1 MSVIRQNKKLKAG
14 NVDTTIYFQLPKHR
28 LRNNM
33 SKKMIVF
40 IAALA
45 TLGAAAYAAYNAFNQ
60 LKDVDF
66 DFDLEE
72 DVDNDRND

>member
-1 MSVIRQNKKLKAG
+1 MKMCITA
-14 NVDTTIYFQLPKHR
+14 VDGR
-28 LRNNM
+28 AEM

-40 IAALA
+40 IADLA

-60 LKDVDF
+60 LRDVDY

-72 DVDNDRND
+72 DIDDDRND

>member
-1 MSVIRQNKKLKAG
+1 
-14 NVDTTIYFQLPKHR
+14 
-28 LRNNM
+28 M

-40 IAALA
+40 ISALI

-60 LKDVDF
+60 LKNIDY

-72 DVDNDRND
+72 DEDEND

>member
-1 MSVIRQNKKLKAG
+1 
-14 NVDTTIYFQLPKHR
+14 
-28 LRNNM
+28 M

-60 LKDVDF
+60 LKDVEY

-72 DVDNDRND
+72 DIDNDE

>member
-1 MSVIRQNKKLKAG
+1 
-14 NVDTTIYFQLPKHR
+14 
-28 LRNNM
+28 M

-60 LKDVDF
+60 LKDVDY

-72 DVDNDRND
+72 DIDGDRND

>member
-1 MSVIRQNKKLKAG
+1 
-14 NVDTTIYFQLPKHR
+14 
-28 LRNNM
+28 M

-40 IAALA
+40 IATLA

-60 LKDVDF
+60 LKDVEY

-72 DVDNDRND
+72 DIDNDE

>member
-1 MSVIRQNKKLKAG
+1 
-14 NVDTTIYFQLPKHR
+14 
-28 LRNNM
+28 
-33 SKKMIVF
+33 MIVF

-60 LKDVDF
+60 LKDIDY

-72 DVDNDRND
+72 DIDDEE

>member
-1 MSVIRQNKKLKAG
+1 
-14 NVDTTIYFQLPKHR
+14 
-28 LRNNM
+28 M

-60 LKDVDF
+60 LRDVEY

>member
-1 MSVIRQNKKLKAG
+1 
-14 NVDTTIYFQLPKHR
+14 
-28 LRNNM
+28 M

-60 LKDVDF
+60 LKDVEY

-72 DVDNDRND
+72 DIDHDRND

>member
-1 MSVIRQNKKLKAG
+1 
-14 NVDTTIYFQLPKHR
+14 
-28 LRNNM
+28 M

-60 LKDVDF
+60 LKDIDYDMF
-66 DFDLEE
+66 EEELEE
-72 DVDNDRND
+72 EDF

>member
-1 MSVIRQNKKLKAG
+1 
-14 NVDTTIYFQLPKHR
+14 
-28 LRNNM
+28 
-33 SKKMIVF
+33 MIVF

-60 LKDVDF
+60 LKDVDY

-72 DVDNDRND
+72 DIDDE

>member
-1 MSVIRQNKKLKAG
+1 
-14 NVDTTIYFQLPKHR
+14 
-28 LRNNM
+28 
-33 SKKMIVF
+33 MIVF

-60 LKDVDF
+60 LKDIDY

-72 DVDNDRND
+72 DVDDEE

>member
-1 MSVIRQNKKLKAG
+1 
-14 NVDTTIYFQLPKHR
+14 
-28 LRNNM
+28 
-33 SKKMIVF
+33 MIVF

-60 LKDVDF
+60 LKDVDY

-72 DVDNDRND
+72 DIEDE

>member
-1 MSVIRQNKKLKAG
+1 
-14 NVDTTIYFQLPKHR
+14 
-28 LRNNM
+28 
-33 SKKMIVF
+33 MIVF

-60 LKDVDF
+60 LKDIDY

-72 DVDNDRND
+72 DIDDEEQ